1 MSNVLQ
7 SGGSIPVPSIFGLPV
22 LTKTLLES
30 EIPIIKSYIKEYSCY
45 IYIYIYIY
53 ILLLLLL
60 LLLKGTTTKII
71 SRGGGFFSSLRPLM
85 TADLPLMKG
94 ALTPLAK
101 IVLFSLG
108 LLARMSAE
116 DAAIQKKI

>member
-1 MSNVLQ
+1 ML
-7 SGGSIPVPSIFGLPV
+7 
-22 LTKTLLES
+22 
-30 EIPIIKSYIKEYSCY
+30 Y
-45 IYIYIYIY
+45 IYIYIYIL
-53 ILLLLLL
+53 LLLLLL